1 MSKFNVNTI
10 TSKSGKN
17 GPVLAGITT
26 VSSTGSMRIPSGPTE
41 YRGGRGRGLVGGGHP
56 GPQNSIDKV
65 EISSVGN
72 STDFGDLITATRN
85 VATCASSTRGTWGG
99 GQTPGNTSKIG
110 YVTIS
115 SGGGASTFG
124 DLSIDTTDMNCGVL
138 SDNTRGI
145 MMMGSPYSVQGILE
159 YITIPTTG
167 DSSDFGSVAP
177 RRHAATMASS
187 TRGVFCSGDDD
198 TASTYIKTIDFIL
211 IQSKGESVSFGET
224 LIAVEQN
231 VGAGNKT
238 RGLIAGG
245 FNPSFS
251 PDTRVNQIQYITIA
265 TEGNATDFG
274 DLSATRFGAA
284 SMSSST
290 RAIFAGGS
298 QPGNQNIME
307 YVTIASTGNVTD
319 FGDMATVKTVPGGLS
334 DVHGGLQE

>member
-1 MSKFNVNTI
+1 MSDLKINNI
-10 TSKSGKN
+10 TDRTGGSG
-17 GPVLAGITT
+17 PIIAGVST
-26 VSSTGSMRIPSGPTE
+26 VTSTGAFTVPVGPTE
-41 YRGGRGRGLVGGGHP
+41 MRGGRGRGLVGGGHP
-56 GPQNSIDKV
+56 GPQKSIDMV
-65 EISSVGN
+65 EIATTGN
-72 STDFGDLITATRN
+72 YTSFGNLTTGTRN

-99 GQTPGNTSKIG
+99 GQTPGNTNAIG

-115 SGGGASTFG
+115 SNGGASDFG
-124 DLSIDTTDMNCGVL
+124 DLTQTTTDMNCGVL

-145 MMMGSPYSVQGILE
+145 MMMGSPSAIQGILE
-159 YITIPTTG
+159 FITIPTTG
-167 DSSDFGSVAP
+167 NATDFGSVAP

-211 IQSKGESVSFGET
+211 IQSKGESVAFGET

-265 TEGNATDFG
+265 TEGNSIDFG

-307 YVTIASTGNVTD
+307 YVTIATTGNVTD
-319 FGDMATVKTVPGGLS
+319 FGDMSTVRTVAGGLS
-334 DVHGGLQE
+334 DVHGGLG

>member
-1 MSKFNVNTI
+1 MSDLNINNI
-10 TSKSGKN
+10 TDRTGGSG
-17 GPVLAGITT
+17 PIIAGVST
-26 VSSTGSMRIPSGPTE
+26 VTSTGAFTVPVGPTE
-41 YRGGRGRGLVGGGHP
+41 MRGGRGRGLVGGGHP
-56 GPQNSIDKV
+56 GPQKSIDMV
-65 EISSVGN
+65 EIATTGN
-72 STDFGDLITATRN
+72 YTSFGNLTTGTRN

-99 GQTPGNTSKIG
+99 GQTPGNTNAIG

-115 SGGGASTFG
+115 SNGGASDFG
-124 DLSIDTTDMNCGVL
+124 DLTQTTTDMNCGVL

-145 MMMGSPYSVQGILE
+145 MMMGSPSAIQGILE
-159 YITIPTTG
+159 FITIPTTG
-167 DSSDFGSVAP
+167 NATDFGSVAP

-211 IQSKGESVSFGET
+211 IQSKGESVAFGET

-265 TEGNATDFG
+265 TEGNSIDFG

-284 SMSSST
+284 SMSNST

-298 QPGNQNIME
+298 QPSNQNIME
-307 YVTIASTGNVTD
+307 YVTIATTGNVTD
-319 FGDMATVKTVPGGLS
+319 FGDMSTVRTVAGGLS
-334 DVHGGLQE
+334 DVHGGLG

>member
-1 MSKFNVNTI
+1 MSDLKINNI
-10 TSKSGKN
+10 TDRTGGSG
-17 GPVLAGITT
+17 PIIAGVST
-26 VSSTGSMRIPSGPTE
+26 VTSTGAFTVPVGPTE
-41 YRGGRGRGLVGGGHP
+41 MRGGRGRGLVGGGHP
-56 GPQNSIDKV
+56 GPQKSIDMV
-65 EISSVGN
+65 EIATTGN
-72 STDFGDLITATRN
+72 YTSFGNLTTGTRN

-99 GQTPGNTSKIG
+99 GQTPGNTNAIG

-115 SGGGASTFG
+115 SNGGASDFG
-124 DLSIDTTDMNCGVL
+124 DLTQTTTDMNCGVL

-145 MMMGSPYSVQGILE
+145 MMMGSPSAIQGILE
-159 YITIPTTG
+159 FITIPTTG
-167 DSSDFGSVAP
+167 NATDFGSVAP

-211 IQSKGESVSFGET
+211 IQSKGESVAFGET

-245 FNPSFS
+245 LNPSFS

-265 TEGNATDFG
+265 TEGNSIDFG

-284 SMSSST
+284 SMSNST

-307 YVTIASTGNVTD
+307 YVTIATTGNVTD
-319 FGDMATVKTVPGGLS
+319 FGDMSTVRTVAGGLS

>member
-1 MSKFNVNTI
+1 MSDLKINNI
-10 TSKSGKN
+10 TDRTGGSG
-17 GPVLAGITT
+17 PIIAGVST
-26 VSSTGSMRIPSGPTE
+26 VTSTGAFTVPVGPTE
-41 YRGGRGRGLVGGGHP
+41 MRGGRGRGLVGGGHP
-56 GPQNSIDKV
+56 GPQKSIDMV
-65 EISSVGN
+65 EIATTGN
-72 STDFGDLITATRN
+72 YTSFGNLTTGTRN

-99 GQTPGNTSKIG
+99 GQTPGNTNAIG

-115 SGGGASTFG
+115 SNGGASDFG
-124 DLSIDTTDMNCGVL
+124 DLTQTTTDMNCGVL

-145 MMMGSPYSVQGILE
+145 MMMGSPSAIQGILE
-159 YITIPTTG
+159 FITIPTTG
-167 DSSDFGSVAP
+167 NATDFGSVAP

-211 IQSKGESVSFGET
+211 IQSKGESVAFGET

-245 FNPSFS
+245 LNPSFS

-265 TEGNATDFG
+265 TEGNSIDFG

-307 YVTIASTGNVTD
+307 YVTIATTGNVTD
-319 FGDMATVKTVPGGLS
+319 FGDMSTVRTVAGGLS
-334 DVHGGLQE
+334 DVHGGLG

>member
-1 MSKFNVNTI
+1 MADFNVNHI
-10 TSKSGKN
+10 TGKQ
-17 GPVLAGITT
+17 GQQGTELAGVTT
-26 VSSTGSMRIPSGPTE
+26 VSSTGSMRIPNGPTE
-41 YRGGRGRGLVGGGHP
+41 QRGGRGRGLVAGGHP
-56 GPQNSIDKV
+56 GPQKSIDMV
-65 EISSVGN
+65 EIATTGN
-72 STDFGDLITATRN
+72 YTSFGNLTTGTRN

-99 GQTPGNTSKIG
+99 GQTPGNTNAIG

-115 SGGGASTFG
+115 SNGGASDFG
-124 DLSIDTTDMNCGVL
+124 DLTQTTTDMNCGVL

-145 MMMGSPYSVQGILE
+145 MMMGSPSAIQGILE
-159 YITIPTTG
+159 FITIPTTG
-167 DSSDFGSVAP
+167 NATDFGSVAP
-177 RRHAATMASS
+177 RRHAATIAST
-187 TRGVFCSGDDD
+187 TRGVFCSGKDDDD
-198 TASTYIKTIDFIL
+198 TSTYIKTIDFIL
-211 IQSKGESVSFGET
+211 IQSKGESVAFGET

-265 TEGNATDFG
+265 TEGNSIDFG

-307 YVTIASTGNVTD
+307 YVTIATTGNVTD
-319 FGDMATVKTVPGGLS
+319 FGDMSTVRTVAGGLS
-334 DVHGGLQE
+334 DVHGGLG

>member
-1 MSKFNVNTI
+1 
-10 TSKSGKN
+10 
-17 GPVLAGITT
+17 
-26 VSSTGSMRIPSGPTE
+26 
-41 YRGGRGRGLVGGGHP
+41 
-56 GPQNSIDKV
+56 
-65 EISSVGN
+65 
-72 STDFGDLITATRN
+72 
-85 VATCASSTRGTWGG
+85 
-99 GQTPGNTSKIG
+99 
-110 YVTIS
+110 
-115 SGGGASTFG
+115 
-124 DLSIDTTDMNCGVL
+124 MNCGVL

-145 MMMGSPYSVQGILE
+145 MMMGSPSGIQGILE
-159 YITIPTTG
+159 FITIPTTG
-167 DSSDFGSVAP
+167 DSSEFGSVAP

-198 TASTYIKTIDFIL
+198 TTSTYIKTIDFIL
-211 IQSKGESVSFGET
+211 IQTKGESVTFGET

-265 TEGNATDFG
+265 TEGNSIDFG

-307 YVTIASTGNVTD
+307 YVTIATTGNVTD
-319 FGDMATVKTVPGGLS
+319 FGDMSTVRTVAGGLS
-334 DVHGGLQE
+334 DVHGGLG

>member
-1 MSKFNVNTI
+1 MSDLKINNI
-10 TSKSGKN
+10 TDRTGDS
-17 GPVLAGITT
+17 GPVIAGVST
-26 VSSTGSMRIPSGPTE
+26 VSSTGAFTVPVGPTE
-41 YRGGRGRGLVGGGHP
+41 MRGGRGRGLVGGGHP
-56 GPQNSIDKV
+56 GPQKSIDMV
-65 EISSVGN
+65 EIATTGN
-72 STDFGDLITATRN
+72 YTSFGNLTTGTRN

-99 GQTPGNTSKIG
+99 GQTPGNTNAIG

-115 SGGGASTFG
+115 SNGGASDFG
-124 DLSIDTTDMNCGVL
+124 DLTQTTTDMNCGVL

-145 MMMGSPYSVQGILE
+145 MMMGSPSAIQGILE
-159 YITIPTTG
+159 FITIPTTG
-167 DSSDFGSVAP
+167 NATDFGSVAP

-211 IQSKGESVSFGET
+211 IQSRGESVAFGET

-265 TEGNATDFG
+265 TEGNSIDFG

-284 SMSSST
+284 SMSNST

-298 QPGNQNIME
+298 QPSNQNIME
-307 YVTIASTGNVTD
+307 YVTIATTGNVTD
-319 FGDMATVKTVPGGLS
+319 FGDMSTVRTVAGGLS
-334 DVHGGLQE
+334 DVHGGLG

>member
-1 MSKFNVNTI
+1 MSEFRVDKIINRTGDTGPQICGVSTFSG
-10 TSKSGKN
+10 TSGM
-17 GPVLAGITT
+17 A
-26 VSSTGSMRIPSGPTE
+26 MPSGPTE
-41 YRGGRGRGLVGGGHP
+41 YRGGRGRGVVGGGHP
-56 GPQNSIDKV
+56 GPQKSIDMV
-65 EISSVGN
+65 EIATTGN
-72 STDFGDLITATRN
+72 YTSFGDLITATRN

-145 MMMGSPYSVQGILE
+145 MMMGSPYGVQGILE
-159 YITIPTTG
+159 YITIATTG

-265 TEGNATDFG
+265 TEGNSIDFG

-284 SMSSST
+284 SMSNST

-307 YVTIASTGNVTD
+307 YVTIATTGNVTD
-319 FGDMATVKTVPGGLS
+319 FGDMSTVRTVAGGLS
-334 DVHGGLQE
+334 DVHGGLG

>member
-1 MSKFNVNTI
+1 
-10 TSKSGKN
+10 
-17 GPVLAGITT
+17 
-26 VSSTGSMRIPSGPTE
+26 
-41 YRGGRGRGLVGGGHP
+41 
-56 GPQNSIDKV
+56 
-65 EISSVGN
+65 
-72 STDFGDLITATRN
+72 
-85 VATCASSTRGTWGG
+85 
-99 GQTPGNTSKIG
+99 
-110 YVTIS
+110 
-115 SGGGASTFG
+115 
-124 DLSIDTTDMNCGVL
+124 
-138 SDNTRGI
+138 
-145 MMMGSPYSVQGILE
+145 
-159 YITIPTTG
+159 
-167 DSSDFGSVAP
+167 
-177 RRHAATMASS
+177 MASS

-211 IQSKGESVSFGET
+211 IQSKGESVAFGET

-265 TEGNATDFG
+265 TEGNSIDFG

-307 YVTIASTGNVTD
+307 YVTIATTGNVTD
-319 FGDMATVKTVPGGLS
+319 FGDMSTVRTVAGGLS
-334 DVHGGLQE
+334 DVHGGLG

>member
-1 MSKFNVNTI
+1 MADFNVNHI
-10 TSKSGKN
+10 TGKQ
-17 GPVLAGITT
+17 GQQGTVLAGVTT
-26 VSSTGSMRIPSGPTE
+26 VSSTGSMRIPSGPIE
-41 YRGGRGRGLVGGGHP
+41 QRGGGGRGVVGGGHP
-56 GPQNSIDKV
+56 GPQKSIDMV
-65 EISSVGN
+65 EIATTGN
-72 STDFGDLITATRN
+72 YTSFGDLITATRN

>member
-1 MSKFNVNTI
+1 MSDLKINNI
-10 TSKSGKN
+10 TDRTGGS
-17 GPVLAGITT
+17 GPVIAGVST
-26 VSSTGSMRIPSGPTE
+26 VTSTGAFTVPVGPTE
-41 YRGGRGRGLVGGGHP
+41 MRGGRGRGLVGGGHP
-56 GPQNSIDKV
+56 GPQKSIDMV
-65 EISSVGN
+65 EIATTGN
-72 STDFGDLITATRN
+72 YTSFGNLTTGTRN

-99 GQTPGNTSKIG
+99 GQTPGNTNVIG

-115 SGGGASTFG
+115 SSGGASDFG
-124 DLSIDTTDMNCGVL
+124 DLSQTTTDMNFGVL

-145 MMMGSPYSVQGILE
+145 MMMGSPSSIQGILE
-159 YITIPTTG
+159 FITIPTTG
-167 DSSDFGSVAP
+167 NSSDFGSVAP
-177 RRHAATMASS
+177 RRHAATMASP

-211 IQSKGESVSFGET
+211 IQTKGESVAFGET

-251 PDTRVNQIQYITIA
+251 PDVRVNQIQYITIA

-274 DLSATRFGAA
+274 DLSATRFGAT

-307 YVTIASTGNVTD
+307 YVTIATTGNATD
-319 FGDMATVKTVPGGLS
+319 FGDMSTVRTVAGGLS
-334 DVHGGLQE
+334 DVHGGLG